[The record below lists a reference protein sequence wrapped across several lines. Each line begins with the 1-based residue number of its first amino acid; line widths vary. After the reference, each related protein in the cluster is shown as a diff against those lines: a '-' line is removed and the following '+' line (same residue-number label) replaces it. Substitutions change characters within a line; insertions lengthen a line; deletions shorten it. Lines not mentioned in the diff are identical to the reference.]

1 MPYYDTYIEII
12 GVEMMLSKRVR
23 QGFMAFL
30 GLCFL
35 GVLVAASDP
44 VAQLSQTADQMIGA
58 LKSNKT
64 AIKSNPALVENLA
77 RQILL
82 PQVDAPLMAKLALG
96 RDGWNNATDPQ
107 RTQFTQAFTTLMIR
121 TYASAFSAYTD
132 QVVKF
137 YPLRPGDM
145 NGNRVQVKSEIL
157 QSGGPAIPVN
167 YRLLQEGDS
176 WKVYDITVDGVSLI
190 QSFRSQ
196 FASQLSQGGMD
207 QLLAALDK
215 HNTELQKK

>member
-1 MPYYDTYIEII
+1 MTMARYAQRS
-12 GVEMMLSKRVR
+12 LA
-23 QGFMAFL
+23 AFL

-35 GVLVAASDP
+35 GVVVALSDP
-44 VAQLSQTADQMIGA
+44 VTQLSQTADQMISA
-58 LKSNKT
+58 LKSNKAT
-64 AIKSNPALVENLA
+64 IKSNPAVVENLA

-82 PQVDAPLMAKLALG
+82 PQADAQLMAKLALG
-96 RDGWNNATDPQ
+96 RDGWNSATDQQ
-107 RTQFTQAFTTLMIR
+107 RVDFTNAFTTLMIR

-137 YPLRPGDM
+137 YPLRPGDVAD
-145 NGNRVQVKSEIL
+145 GRVQIKSEIL

-167 YRLLQEGDS
+167 YRLLQEGNT

-196 FASQLSQGGMD
+196 FANQLSQGGMD
-207 QLLAALDK
+207 QLLAALNK
-215 HNTELQKK
+215 HNTALKK

>member
-1 MPYYDTYIEII
+1 MTITRGMQRGLAAFWGICVF
-12 GVEMMLSKRVR
+12 GV
-23 QGFMAFL
+23 A
-30 GLCFL
+30 
-35 GVLVAASDP
+35 VALSDP
-44 VAQLSQTADQMIGA
+44 VTQLSQTADQMIAA

-64 AIKSNPALVENLA
+64 TIKTNPALVEDLA

-82 PQVDAPLMAKLALG
+82 PQADAGLMAKLALG
-96 RDGWNNATDPQ
+96 RDGWNSATDSQ
-107 RTQFTQAFTTLMIR
+107 RVEFTNAFTTLMIR

-137 YPLRPGDM
+137 YPLRPGDI
-145 NGNRVQVKSEIL
+145 NDGRVQIKSEIL

-167 YRLLQEGDS
+167 YRLLQEGNT

-196 FASQLSQGGMD
+196 FASELSQGGMT
-207 QLLAALDK
+207 QLLAALNK
-215 HNTELQKK
+215 HNAALKK

>member
-1 MPYYDTYIEII
+1 MT
-12 GVEMMLSKRVR
+12 VFKRMQLSFV
-23 QGFMAFL
+23 AFL

-35 GVLVAASDP
+35 GVILAASDP
-44 VAQLSQTADQMIGA
+44 VAQLSQTADQMIVA
-58 LKSNKT
+58 LKSNK
-64 AIKSNPALVENLA
+64 ASIKSNPAMVEGLA

-82 PQVDAPLMAKLALG
+82 PQVNAELMAKLALG
-96 RDGWNNATDPQ
+96 RDAWNNATAQQ
-107 RTQFTQAFTTLMIR
+107 RVEFTNAFTTLMIR

-137 YPLRPGDM
+137 YPLRSGDLAD
-145 NGNRVQVKSEIL
+145 GRAQIKSEIL

-167 YRLLQEGDS
+167 YRLLQQGDA

-196 FASQLSQGGMD
+196 FANQLSQGGMD
-207 QLLAALDK
+207 QLLATLNK
-215 HNTELQKK
+215 HNAALTK